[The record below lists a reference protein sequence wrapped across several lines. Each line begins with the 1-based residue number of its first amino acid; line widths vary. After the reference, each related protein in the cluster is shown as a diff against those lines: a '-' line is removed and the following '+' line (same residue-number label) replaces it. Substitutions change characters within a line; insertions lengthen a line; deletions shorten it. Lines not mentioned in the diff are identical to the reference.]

1 MKTSIIYFTNRH
13 CYSVEEAKEQ
23 FGDNVSEEHW
33 ARLLSNIICPDVASK
48 VDGFVEIRGELYLLF
63 DYELHSP
70 GLIIC

>member
-1 MKTSIIYFTNRH
+1 MKTSVLYFTNRH

-23 FGDNVSEEHW
+23 FRDIVSEGHW
-33 ARLLSNIICPDVASK
+33 ARLLSNIIRPDIACK